1 LNEPNS
7 FSYDLNRY
15 DKVTT
20 EEINNV
26 SEEYLSKPFVELRII
41 PKSSKT

>member
-1 LNEPNS
+1 MNEPNS

-15 DKVTT
+15 DKVTID
-20 EEINNV
+20 EINNV
-26 SEEYLSKPFVELRII
+26 SGNYLSKPFVELRII